1 MGEWG
6 RARDCRMVGRG
17 RGRRLRGLKSRRY
30 YLDTASKGISEAQI
44 SSAAHILKNHS
55 GLADKS

>member
-1 MGEWG
+1 
-6 RARDCRMVGRG
+6 MVASRQE
-17 RGRRLRGLKSRRY
+17 RRLRGLKSRRY